1 MNVLEM
7 TDLEIYKTAITELTS
22 QLGHVYT
29 EKFLQQCKPNEYDYS
44 IERHKIL
51 ADQPDIDT
59 IVERIYQREA
69 ARKEEERVKA
79 ERVAAWRNG
88 SIELTDI
95 EIHELAVKILID
107 KFNVYGFIRFFQKY
121 QEIKRGYPF
130 EHIQNKEDAEKEI
143 ELYTAGITLNPKM
156 VENYIKRGNAYNY
169 IGEYDKAIADYSEV
183 IKLRP
188 DCAEAYSH
196 RAKAFLKKADYDR
209 SITDYTKAIELNP
222 QDVDAYYARG
232 KIYELQK
239 SNVG

>member
-29 EKFLQQCKPNEYDYS
+29 EKFLQQCKPNDYDYS

-107 KFNVYGFIRFFQKY
+107 KFYVYGFIRFFQKY

-196 RAKAFLKKADYDR
+196 RAEAFLKKADYDR

-239 SNVG
+239 SNVD